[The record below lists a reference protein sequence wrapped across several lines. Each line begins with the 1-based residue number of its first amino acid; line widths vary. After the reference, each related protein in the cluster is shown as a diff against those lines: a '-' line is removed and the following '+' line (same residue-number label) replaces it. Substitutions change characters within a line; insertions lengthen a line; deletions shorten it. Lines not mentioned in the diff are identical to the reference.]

1 MGIADIHIHSIHS
14 YDATTTVRAILRQ
27 ASHVGLNV
35 IAITDHDEIR
45 GSLEAQ
51 QLAPSYGVEVIPGA
65 EISTK
70 DGHLLAL
77 FIKELPP
84 SGLSLM
90 DTLIHIGKMGGIA
103 IAPHPFNNL
112 PNSLSMEAV
121 LTAFSNPRTKGSLLG
136 LETHNMGTRNFDN
149 VVRKVSVFLP
159 LAKIAASDAH
169 IYWAIGAART
179 KFPGSTAADFH
190 MALKN
195 NTTIPIPYDPETT
208 SQKPLLSWMRHIILR
223 MFGYA
228 SDSESVSQPVSTK
241 RFTWQLRKPDEH

>member
-45 GSLEAQ
+45 GSIEAQ
-51 QLAPSYGVEVIPGA
+51 KLAPSYGIEVIPGA

-77 FIKELPP
+77 FINELPP
-84 SGLSLM
+84 PGLSLM
-90 DTLIHIGKMGGIA
+90 DTLLRIGKMGGIA

-121 LTAFSNPRTKGSLLG
+121 LNAFSNPLTKGHLLG
-136 LETHNMGTRNFDN
+136 LETHNMGTHNFDH
-149 VVRKVSVFLP
+149 VVRKISVFLP

-169 IYWAIGAART
+169 IYWAVGAAHTR
-179 KFPGSTAADFH
+179 FPGSTASDFRR
-190 MALKN
+190 ALLN
-195 NTTIPIPYDPETT
+195 NTTVPVPYDPEATNK
-208 SQKPLLSWMRHIILR
+208 KPLLSWMRHITLR
-223 MFGYA
+223 AFGYA
-228 SDSESVSQPVSTK
+228 SDSESASQPVVTK
-241 RFTWQLRKPDEH
+241 RVTGQLRKLDND